1 MVDVGSGAGLP
12 GIPVALLRP
21 DLQVTLLEPLLRRV
35 SFLHEV
41 VGALGLEH
49 RVTVVRGRAE
59 EHHETY
65 AAVLA
70 RAVAPLAKLTLW
82 CAPLRSPTGT
92 ILALKGRSVAEE
104 LTAAEPVLARTGLV
118 AEVLT
123 VRAHP
128 AAEPATVVRP
138 PPTCARGTKR

>member
-12 GIPVALLRP
+12 GIPVAVLRP

-35 SFLHEV
+35 ELSAPEV
-41 VGALGLEH
+41 VSTLGLEH
-49 RVTVVRGRAE
+49 RVTVVRSRAE

-82 CAPLRSPTGT
+82 CAPLRSPGGT
-92 ILALKGRSVAEE
+92 ILALKGRSAAEE
-104 LTAAEPVLARTGLV
+104 LTAAAAVLARTGL
-118 AEVLT
+118 
-123 VRAHP
+123 
-128 AAEPATVVRP
+128 
-138 PPTCARGTKR
+138 GG